1 MRSCHVDGRLIS
13 GGCVMPDDD
22 QIEAGK
28 SSELAAGTG
37 YLDEARARREARQRA
52 TQPEEEAAWDFS
64 VELQKEIH
72 DVDWQVRHAEMEE
85 TPIEQSTNG
94 LQTALL
100 LLGIDMRYNE
110 RAGEIEWNF
119 NETEFPQSWSYDMS
133 GGWAS
138 HTDLVESR
146 VRETIAENFMFD
158 SGKPAMWSGERWSTS
173 LNSLADFR
181 RIDPFLEWVK
191 KLSWEGESLLD
202 EWLTSVFRVVP
213 GQDPDL
219 VRWASRQI
227 LIAACKR
234 AELPGA
240 KMDQMVVLTGPQ
252 GIGKSQCLGHLLP
265 SHDGD
270 WFSDSFNFMLDDK
283 ERVESTLGAVIVE
296 VGEMAGS
303 TRQEA
308 AKIKQDM
315 ARTVDKVRLAYR
327 RNAERFPRRHV
338 RVGTSNGMGD
348 LPNDPTG
355 LRRFVPIDLLGVSN
369 EIGEPKYIGEWMDEH
384 RDQLWAEAWERRG
397 EPIFTEGSLNQSA
410 ALAAEAHRY
419 SDEVLESLAAEFVE
433 TKKGEPFTS
442 LEFAK
447 WLDDANYTGRSDPGR
462 IKRALLNSGCAY
474 KPAVDKSG
482 KRARMYCP
490 PDDGKGTAAPLNLG
504 DQQTQG
510 ATRVSRDEKF

>member
-1 MRSCHVDGRLIS
+1 MS
-13 GGCVMPDDD
+13 DDD
-22 QIEAGK
+22 QIGSGEP
-28 SSELAAGTG
+28 SEPAVGTG
-37 YLDEARARREARQRA
+37 YLAEARARREKRQRA
-52 TQPEEEAAWDFS
+52 AQPEAEPDWDFS
-64 VELQKEIH
+64 VELRKEIH
-72 DVDWQVRHAEMEE
+72 DVDWNVRHVEMEE
-85 TPIEQSTNG
+85 TPIEQSANG
-94 LQTALL
+94 LQAALL

-110 RAGEIEWNF
+110 RSGEVEWNF
-119 NETEFPQSWSYDMS
+119 NETEFPQSWSCDMS

-146 VRETIAENFMFD
+146 VRETIAENFLFD
-158 SGKPAMWSGERWSTS
+158 VGRPAMWSGERWSTS
-173 LNSLADFR
+173 LNSLADFKR
-181 RIDPFLEWVK
+181 VDPFLEWVK
-191 KLSWEGESLLD
+191 DLQWEGESLLD
-202 EWLTSVFRVVP
+202 HWIASVFRVAQ
-213 GQDPDL
+213 GQDPAL

-234 AELPGA
+234 AESPGA

-355 LRRFVPIDLLGVSN
+355 LRRFVPIDLLGVSS
-369 EIGEPKYIGEWMDEH
+369 EIGEPKHIGAWMSGH
-384 RDQLWAEAWERRG
+384 RDQLWAEAWERRS
-397 EPIFTEGSLNQSA
+397 EPIFTEGALNKSA
-410 ALAAEAHRY
+410 ALAAESHRY
-419 SDEVLESLAAEFVE
+419 SDEVLEALAAEFVE

-442 LEFAK
+442 LEFTK
-447 WLDDANYTGRSDPGR
+447 WLDDASYTGRSDPGR
-462 IKRALLNSGCAY
+462 IKRALLNSGCSY
-474 KPAVDKSG
+474 KPVVGKGG
-482 KRARMYCP
+482 KRSRMYCP
-490 PDDGKGTAAPLNLG
+490 PGSDGGMPTPLDLG
-504 DQQTQG
+504 GQQTRG
-510 ATRVSRDEKF
+510 GGTKVERDETF

>member
-1 MRSCHVDGRLIS
+1 
-13 GGCVMPDDD
+13 MPDDD
-22 QIEAGK
+22 QVA
-28 SSELAAGTG
+28 SEESTESAAGQG
-37 YLDEARARREARQRA
+37 YLDEIQARREARRRA
-52 TQPEEEAAWDFS
+52 TQPEEEASWDFS
-64 VELQKEIH
+64 VELQKKIH
-72 DVDWQVRHAEMEE
+72 DVDWEVRHADMADAQ
-85 TPIEQSTNG
+85 IDQDTNG

-110 RAGEIEWNF
+110 RLGEIEWNF
-119 NETEFPQSWSYDMS
+119 NETEFPQSWSHDMS

-146 VRETIAENFMFD
+146 VRETIAEHFIFETT
-158 SGKPAMWSGERWSTS
+158 SRPAMWSAERWSTS

-191 KLSWEGESLLD
+191 KVPWEGEFLLD
-202 EWLTSVFRVVP
+202 NWLTDVFEVVP
-213 GQDPDL
+213 DQDPEL
-219 VRWASRQI
+219 VKWASRQI
-227 LIAACKR
+227 LIAACRR
-234 AELPGA
+234 AESPGI
-240 KMDQMVVLTGPQ
+240 KMDQMVVLSGPQ
-252 GIGKSQCLGHLLP
+252 GIGKSQCLAHLLP

-270 WFSDSFNFMLDDK
+270 WFSDSFSFLMDDK
-283 ERVESTLGAVIVE
+283 ERVEATLGAVIVE

-355 LRRFVPIDLLGVSN
+355 LRRFVPIDLIGVSS
-369 EIGEPKYIGEWMDEH
+369 EIGEPKNIGEWMNEH
-384 RDQLWAEAWERRG
+384 RDQLWAEAWERRH
-397 EPIFTEGSLNQSA
+397 EPIFTEGSLNESA

-419 SDEVLESLAAEFVE
+419 ADEVLEALAAEFVE

-442 LEFAK
+442 LEFSK
-447 WLDDANYTGRSDPGR
+447 WLNDTSYSGRSDPGR
-462 IKRALLNSGCAY
+462 IKRALLNVGCLY
-474 KPAVDKSG
+474 RAVADKSG
-482 KRARMYCP
+482 VRKRMYCP
-490 PDDGKGTAAPLNLG
+490 SDGGRGAAASLDLG
-504 DQQTQG
+504 GQQGQG
-510 ATRVSRDEKF
+510 STGVGRDESF